1 MDISIVIGYGTNET
15 NAIDITEYIINNYL
29 IDNKIVISS
38 KDLFEKINNK
48 FFIDWLEKNISWIME
63 SDISDSLLLLFQ
75 KIFINIFHQD
85 KINKKI
91 NFVVHAN
98 YHRDINIDLEKE
110 YNIDYTK
117 NIIICPHIKY
127 TEGDG
132 GINVMYYLAKKLDAI
147 GKNVR
152 IYPSFGA
159 IQNPHFNKFYNND
172 FDIADCIVIYCE
184 GTIGNPLCA
193 RNSVRWML
201 SKLGQN
207 VPYHDVNTWNPK
219 EPVYYFNT
227 ELKIESSPHL
237 KGSIYKLLP
246 LLIIPPIFQNI
257 SIERIKDS
265 SCFAIRKG
273 NHMRKKGFD
282 MIHPSNSFE
291 IEIKHSHSE
300 LLHFFN
306 TYETFFSYDPITFL
320 NIMAVLCGCISV
332 VVPMPDMN
340 KDEWLKTTAGYGYL
354 SSHNIESYYGIA
366 YGFEELE
373 WAKSTIHL
381 AKKQWDDIIAYN
393 NTFFESFVED
403 LNHLEDGTLQNTIEN
418 NYFK

>member
-15 NAIDITEYIINNYL
+15 NAIDITEHIINNYL
-29 IDNKIVISS
+29 INNKIIISS
-38 KDLFEKINNK
+38 NDLFEKINSK
-48 FFIDWLEKNISWIME
+48 YFVDWLHKNINWLME
-63 SDISDSLLLLFQ
+63 SHVSDNVLLSFQ
-75 KIFINIFHQD
+75 KLFINIYY
-85 KINKKI
+85 KYNMNKKI
-91 NFVVHAN
+91 SFVAN
-98 YHRDINIDLEKE
+98 INANTNINIDLGKE
-110 YNIDYTK
+110 YNNNYTK
-117 NIIICPHIKY
+117 NIIIYPHTIY
-127 TEGDG
+127 DEGDG

-152 IYPSFGA
+152 IYPSRPI
-159 IQNPHFNKFYNND
+159 IQNPHYNKFYNND

-184 GTIGNPLCA
+184 GTVGNPLCA

-207 VPYHDVNTWNPK
+207 VPEQYVDTWNPK

-257 SIERIKDS
+257 SVERIKDS
-265 SCFAIRKG
+265 SCFTIRKG

-291 IEIKHSHSE
+291 VKHQHRHTD
-300 LLHFFN
+300 LLKIFN
-306 TYETFFSYDPITFL
+306 TYETFISYDPITFL
-320 NIMAVLCGCISV
+320 YIMAVLCGCISV

-340 KDEWLKTTAGYGYL
+340 KDEWLKTTAGYDYL
-354 SSHNIESYYGIA
+354 SSHNIKSYYGVA

-381 AKKQWDDIIAYN
+381 AKQQWDDILAYN

-418 NYFK
+418 NNFK